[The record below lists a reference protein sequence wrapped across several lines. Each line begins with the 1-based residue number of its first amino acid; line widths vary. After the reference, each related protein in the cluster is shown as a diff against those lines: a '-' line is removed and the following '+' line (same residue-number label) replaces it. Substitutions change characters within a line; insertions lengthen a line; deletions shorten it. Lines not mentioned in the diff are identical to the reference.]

1 LVNRITYVDQKFL
14 EKLKRVGPVF
24 ASQSTLTDRM
34 ITPLIELVVLALMHF
49 FSHVYQAQPAALEE
63 MV

>member
-1 LVNRITYVDQKFL
+1 L